1 MTQSLSSST
10 DHSPLDEHSTYS
22 HVDFLGCSKNK
33 IGSFLPQGLFSF
45 FFDVE
50 CFNLLVL
57 KMQSTH
63 QCLNVQVS
71 TQMTPHTESFP
82 AAVNTPPLPIC
93 DGQFYVLTWVGY
105 ILHLFNKT
113 LIQVLMGRYLVDYSL

>member
-71 TQMTPHTESFP
+71 TQMTPPHRIFP
-82 AAVNTPPLPIC
+82 CCCEHPSPS
-93 DGQFYVLTWVGY
+93 
-105 ILHLFNKT
+105 
-113 LIQVLMGRYLVDYSL
+113 YL